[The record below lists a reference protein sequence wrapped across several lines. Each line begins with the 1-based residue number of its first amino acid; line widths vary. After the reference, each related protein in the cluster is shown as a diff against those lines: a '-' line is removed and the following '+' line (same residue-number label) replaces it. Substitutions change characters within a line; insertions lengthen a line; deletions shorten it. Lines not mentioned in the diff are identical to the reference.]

1 VSSEA
6 VGHGSKLARKKEAAI
21 EALLTQRNLE
31 EAARVAG
38 IGKET
43 LRRWLKLEEFRMAYR
58 EARREVFSQSNA
70 RLQQACGAAVS
81 TLFKV
86 MVDANSPPAARVRAA
101 EGILRGAKQ
110 AIEFEDIEARLTALE
125 RQAKTSSVD
134 GQ

>member
-1 VSSEA
+1 MSAET

-31 EAARVAG
+31 EAARVVG

-43 LRRWLKLEEFRMAYR
+43 LRRWLKLEEFHKAYR

-81 TLFKV
+81 TLLKV
-86 MVDANSPPAARVRAA
+86 MVDATSPAAARVRAA

-110 AIEFEDIEARLTALE
+110 AIEFEDIEARLAALE
-125 RQAKTSSVD
+125 GVAENNRCR
-134 GQ
+134 